1 MAIGASS
8 PNVGAN
14 RDTGFKRRVRRILA
28 VCLVASATLHAAVL
42 VLFPAFE
49 IDRGAPNVRVLDV
62 QLLSAYPPA
71 IAPVTPEPSVAENP
85 RGAQSTGSRV
95 AIRGSRAPAAS
106 ASAAIP
112 AAAEAMAQ
120 ISIDLTKPPADLPV
134 EGNGNQAEPAPVA
147 SVFRSDAPPALKAAY
162 LHNPPPAYPP
172 IARRNGEQGTVTLRV
187 LVARDGAPA
196 SVSVERSS
204 GYAHLDRSALEAVR
218 AWRFAPAHEQ
228 GEPVEVWMLV
238 PIAFRLEGAS

>member
-8 PNVGAN
+8 PNAGAN
-14 RDTGFKRRVRRILA
+14 RDTGFKRRARRILP

-62 QLLSAYPPA
+62 QLLAGDPPA

-95 AIRGSRAPAAS
+95 AIRAPRAPAAS

-112 AAAEAMAQ
+112 AGAEAQ
-120 ISIDLTKPPADLPV
+120 ISIDLIKPPADLPV
-134 EGNGNQAEPAPVA
+134 NGNGHQAEPAPVA
-147 SVFRSDAPPALKAAY
+147 PVFRSDAQPALKAAY
-162 LHNPPPAYPP
+162 LHNPPPAYPS

-204 GYAHLDRSALEAVR
+204 GSAHLDRSAREAVR
-218 AWRFAPAHEQ
+218 AWRFVPARER

-238 PIAFRLEGAS
+238 PIAFRLQGAS